1 MQKLTGKQ
9 ARHLRALGHHL
20 NPTVMVGK
28 DEIDERLLQALDA
41 VLEAHELVKVKI
53 QKGCLLDRKEVA
65 EELARRSGA
74 AVAQVLGQTIL
85 LYRPSEKQRITLPA
99 ATSKSAAKKG

>member
-28 DEIDERLLQALDA
+28 EEIDERVMQSVEE
-41 VLEAHELVKVKI
+41 VLEAHELIKVKI
-53 QKGCLLDRKEVA
+53 QKGCLTDRKDVA
-65 EELARRSGA
+65 EELARRSGSV
-74 AVAQVLGQTIL
+74 VAQILGQTIL
-85 LYRPSEKQRITLPA
+85 LYRPSEKQRISLPA
-99 ATSKSAAKKG
+99 ASPKSSAKKG